1 MKPTQWKGVRYL
13 AKNRWILGLS
23 FFLPIV
29 ILAGV
34 YLMIGIYPG
43 SNRTIMASDS
53 FHQLSNFL
61 ASYNTMM
68 KGSESIFYSWYVS
81 FGLNYWAF
89 ISYYLGGIFTP
100 LVYLFDNSQI
110 PDALYFLTLLKFGC
124 SGLAFSVFSLGTF
137 KLPRWGYPA
146 LSISYALMSFAL
158 AFSEMIMWLDAFVYL
173 PLVILGIHRVLE
185 QRKPLVLFVS
195 YLLLFV
201 TNFYMAF
208 IVGFFSFLYFL
219 TRLVID
225 SGDWKRK
232 VGDYLGT
239 SLLAGGASMPV
250 ILPTILDL
258 RNNGEALSAITSLK
272 TEDTGVLDLFVKNFV
287 GVYDTTQFGSTP
299 FVFIGLWSLILCVYY
314 YTVKEIPL
322 KEKLAYSAL
331 GAFVIFSFYFEPLNL
346 FWQGLHAP
354 NMFLFRYSFVLSFLV
369 ILLAGYGWEHLS
381 KASFDRMS
389 NLVLGLVFLFVGVRV
404 YVSFGDTYRYITV
417 FSFIMTLVFL
427 FLYLLFLRVFLKKK
441 TLGKLWVVLFLCLI
455 SVEAGVNTYVIFQGI
470 KKEWVYPARNRYL
483 YHYDDI
489 SGLVAQTKEDN
500 DSFYRME
507 TMHMLTKN
515 DSLNYGYSGVGM
527 FSSIRNRNSLSYLH
541 ELGYRSWGTNL
552 QNDYRNNTILMDM
565 ISGIKYNL
573 SQEEI
578 NKYGFKKI
586 NESGEYVL
594 YENQYA
600 MPLGVMT
607 DRDLYVDGAGKN
619 QTSLFNLLANQKKNY
634 YTFIDP
640 ELVDT
645 EHVTIEDADQMVTY
659 IKTDK
664 KEKEPMRLTWKA
676 TIPKNKQ
683 AYFSLYP
690 LNYDDLKSAEVI
702 LTVNGVKQQTRIN
715 MTGQYYN
722 LGYYEEETE
731 VEYTIELSDTVR
743 AQFLTPDIALL
754 DIEEY
759 TEAAEAILDKG
770 VNFEVS
776 GRKAKATVTVTK
788 DDPILFTTIPYDK
801 GWKVYVDG
809 KEAEITPFRDAFLS
823 VQLEEGTHEVEFVF
837 LPQGLLLGSG
847 ISGVSLLI
855 FGGYLF
861 ILKRRKNDPFYQ
873 TPSDS
878 SGAEPKLPKPTPVST
893 VEEETASADSTPI
906 SEETRTESPTIAK
919 ESSTLSSETTL
930 TEETVGG
937 IEEET
942 IHAHQEEESLLSSF
956 SFGEGEDF
964 GFALHTETEL
974 KERPVE
980 SEDIER

>member
-1 MKPTQWKGVRYL
+1 
-13 AKNRWILGLS
+13 
-23 FFLPIV
+23 
-29 ILAGV
+29 
-34 YLMIGIYPG
+34 
-43 SNRTIMASDS
+43 
-53 FHQLSNFL
+53 
-61 ASYNTMM
+61 
-68 KGSESIFYSWYVS
+68 
-81 FGLNYWAF
+81 
-89 ISYYLGGIFTP
+89 
-100 LVYLFDNSQI
+100 FDNSQI

-195 YLLLFV
+195 YFLLFV

-232 VGDYLGT
+232 AGDYLGT

-381 KASFDRMS
+381 KASFGRMS

-455 SVEAGVNTYVIFQGI
+455 SAEAGVNTYVIFQGI

-500 DSFYRME
+500 ESFYRME

-586 NESGEYVL
+586 DESGDYAL

-659 IKTDK
+659 VKTDK

-690 LNYDDLKSAEVI
+690 LNYDDLKGAEVI

-754 DIEEY
+754 DL
-759 TEAAEAILDKG
+759 TEFTESAEAILDKG
-770 VNFEVS
+770 VDFEVS

-788 DDPILFTTIPYDK
+788 EDPILFTTIPYDR

-809 KEAEITPFRDAFLS
+809 KKAEITPFRDAFLS
-823 VQLEEGTHEVEFVF
+823 VQLEEGTHEIEFVF

-847 ISGVSLLI
+847 ISGISLLV

-861 ILKRRKNDPFYQ
+861 VLKRRKNDPFYQ
-873 TPSDS
+873 TTRG
-878 SGAEPKLPKPTPVST
+878 SGGNAPKPPQPSKAFATEAETASETPQVVEEAGEAESTAT
-893 VEEETASADSTPI
+893 VEESDHAQDESL
-906 SEETRTESPTIAK
+906 SEEP
-919 ESSTLSSETTL
+919 SSTADTQED
-930 TEETVGG
+930 TEASTD
-937 IEEET
+937 T
-942 IHAHQEEESLLSSF
+942 DESLMSSF
-956 SFGEGEDF
+956 TFSDQQEGF
-964 GFALHTETEL
+964 GFALHTETET
-974 KERPVE
+974 EVE
-980 SEDIER
+980 NILEISEEETHE